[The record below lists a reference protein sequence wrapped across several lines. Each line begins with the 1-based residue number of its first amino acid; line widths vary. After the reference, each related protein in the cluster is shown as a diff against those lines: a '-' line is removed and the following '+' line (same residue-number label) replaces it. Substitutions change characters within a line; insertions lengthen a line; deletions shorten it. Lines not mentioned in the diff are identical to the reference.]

1 MSKYIFDTN
10 VFINLQRMQPIDV
23 YPSVWEKVSEFMEE
37 GIIIS
42 SHEVYEEITIGDDE
56 LVLWAKKRE
65 KFFVLSDENIQMEV
79 REILKHFR
87 GLVEGGKK
95 KNSADPFVIAVA
107 KQYGGKV
114 VTTETM
120 AGADQPPKIPNV
132 CKALQMECIDFVS
145 FQRELK
151 LAF

>member
-1 MSKYIFDTN
+1 MPKYVFDTN
-10 VFINLQRMQPIDV
+10 VFINLQRLQPIDL
-23 YPSVWEKVSEFMEE
+23 YPSVWEKVSELMEE
-37 GIIIS
+37 GIVIS

-56 LVLWAKKRE
+56 LVLWVKKRE
-65 KFFVLSDENIQMEV
+65 KSFILSDEMIQQEV
-79 REILKHFR
+79 RDILKTHR

-95 KNSADPFVIAVA
+95 KNSADPFVIAIA
-107 KQYGGKV
+107 RQCGGKV

-132 CKALQMECIDFVS
+132 CLALHTECIDFVS
-145 FQRELK
+145 FQREMK

>member
-65 KFFVLSDENIQMEV
+65 KFFVLSDEKIQMEV

-107 KQYGGKV
+107 KRYGGKV